1 LGRGVGVG
9 PGVDVGGTGV
19 GGCGVGVGASGVSS
33 VELSSTVQ
41 SGSRS
46 GVGPSSCSNGAV
58 GDARGEAG
66 AEVGLA
72 ETLVDSSGV
81 TVGIEGA
88 VTVGIE
94 GAVMAITMAPWS
106 VIVGSG
112 GGLSLAHPA
121 QARPARINS
130 PPTIIMALD
139 SAGSSFCIAGNP
151 ILVANRCQIK
161 LDCGIIM
168 NTAILWGR

>member
-1 LGRGVGVG
+1 
-9 PGVDVGGTGV
+9 
-19 GGCGVGVGASGVSS
+19 
-33 VELSSTVQ
+33 
-41 SGSRS
+41 
-46 GVGPSSCSNGAV
+46 
-58 GDARGEAG
+58 
-66 AEVGLA
+66 VGLA
-72 ETLVDSSGV
+72 ETLVDASG
-81 TVGIEGA
+81 

-139 SAGSSFCIAGNP
+139 RAGSSFCIAGNP
-151 ILVANRCQIK
+151 ILVASRCQIK
-161 LDCGIIM
+161 LDCGIVM
-168 NTAILWGR
+168 NTAILGGR